1 MFTTVSAV
9 WMKLKIVYNSNNC
22 WHWKRFKLFI
32 RKCYHCLRR
41 KLTHS
46 SKNSIQIFTI
56 IHIFR
61 SEDLIYHPNLRYA
74 QLKGSRTLKAICIL
88 SSYSIEFLHLQ
99 EYRTLIDEI
108 RQFYFGNDTIDESS
122 LLKYYEF
129 LSDINFFW
137 GIDQSVKH
145 LAASSK
151 GKTFYMWYGTFD
163 SIWGWN

>member
-1 MFTTVSAV
+1 MLSLLATKADSFFEEFDTDFHNYSH
-9 WMKLKIVYNSNNC
+9 LPFRGLN
-22 WHWKRFKLFI
+22 L
-32 RKCYHCLRR
+32 
-41 KLTHS
+41 S
-46 SKNSIQIFTI
+46 SE
-56 IHIFR
+56 
-61 SEDLIYHPNLRYA
+61 SEVCTA

-163 SIWGWN
+163 SI